1 MRFPD
6 VRDDLVVFVADDD
19 LWLVPTEGGRAWRLT
34 AGVAEVGFPRISPDG
49 TQVAFVGEGEGPKE
63 VYLLALDGGS
73 ARRITY
79 QGANCTVSA
88 WDAEGRIVYA
98 SDVGQPFA
106 GQRWLHRVGTGG
118 GLPERLPFGPASS
131 VSYGPGGGV
140 VIGRNTADPARWK
153 RYRGGTAGSLWI
165 KDGGPFRR
173 LVDLD
178 GNLAAPCWVGERVY
192 FLSDHEGVG
201 NVYSCTE
208 RGEDL
213 RRHTDHE
220 DFYARNLATDGSRL
234 VYHAGAELYLL
245 DPGAGSRRIEVH
257 LATSRSQRD
266 RKFVDA
272 AQYLDGATLTP
283 DGSGLAVTARGKAFT
298 FDNWTGSVCQRGE
311 RTGVRYRLLTW
322 LNDQQRLIAAASG
335 QGDRELL
342 VLMAGEGAPA
352 AFEAA
357 DTGRMTALAVSPV
370 NDQVAITNHRNE
382 LLLVNAGDP
391 QTPAVRLDASPFGAI
406 EDPAWSPDGRWLA
419 YACPGS
425 AQTTAIKVCR
435 LDTRE
440 TRVVVEPVLRDRAP
454 SFDPGGRYLY
464 FIGARVFNPIDDS
477 LQFGLG
483 FPLGTL
489 PYAIA
494 LRADVPPPGKDE
506 TEPAES
512 ADAADTAERVDIDFD
527 GIERRVVPLEVH
539 EARYARVE
547 GIRGKVLLSY
557 DPIEGIRDTLVNSA
571 LLLYDLAEGRQR
583 QLASRISDFLVSR
596 DRSTLLYRVGQRL
609 RVLPAGKDVP
619 DGDGPGPATGWI
631 DLSRVKVSVWPEG
644 EWCQMF
650 REAWRLQLEHFWA
663 EDMAGLDWYGVYD
676 RYKPLVDRVNT
687 RSEFSDLLWE
697 VQGELGTSHA
707 YERGGAYR
715 AQPAYPLAYLGV
727 DWALEPG
734 TGRYLIAGIVHG
746 DPWDPEAT
754 SPLNRPGVDV
764 RPGDVLLAVN
774 GQPVGPDSGGPQ
786 EQLVNQVGQDVQ
798 LTVRRGEQAPT
809 TIEVPALED
818 ERPGRYRDWVRANR
832 RLVHERTAG
841 RVGYVH
847 VPDMRAGGFA
857 EFHRGFL
864 AEYDR
869 DALIVDVRFN
879 GGGWVSGLLLQRL
892 ARPRLGFDYP
902 RWGVPEPYLKESPAG
917 PLVGL
922 INERTGSDG
931 DVFAHA
937 FKVLRLGPLI
947 GKRTWGG
954 VIGIQ
959 PRHRLADRTITTQPE
974 FSFAFDDVG
983 WQLENY
989 GTSPHIDVDIT
1000 PEDHAEGRDTQLERA
1015 IAVALDQLEARPPH
1029 RPDHTVRPRFEAPKL
1044 PPRR

>member
-1 MRFPD
+1 M
-6 VRDDLVVFVADDD
+6 RDDVVVFVADDD

-49 TQVAFVGEGEGPKE
+49 TLVAFVGEGEGPKE
-63 VYLLALDGGS
+63 VYLLALDGGN
-73 ARRITY
+73 ARRLTY

-88 WDAEGRIVYA
+88 WEAGGAIVYA

-106 GQRWLHRVGTGG
+106 GQRWLHRVGTDG
-118 GLPERLPFGPASS
+118 GLPERLPFGPAGSIS
-131 VSYGPGGGV
+131 FGPDGGV
-140 VIGRNTADPARWK
+140 VLGRNTADPARWK

-165 KDGGPFRR
+165 ADGGPFRR

-178 GNLAAPCWVGERVY
+178 GNLAAPCWVGTRIY
-192 FLSDHEGVG
+192 FLSDHEGIG

-208 RGEDL
+208 DGEDL

-220 DFYARNLATDGSRL
+220 DFYARNLASDGQRL

-245 DPGAGSRRIEVH
+245 DPGAESRRIDVH
-257 LATSRSQRD
+257 VGTSRSQRD

-272 AQYLDGATLTP
+272 AHYLDGAALSP
-283 DGSGLAVTARGKAFT
+283 DGSGLAVTTRGKAFT
-298 FDNWTGSVCQRGE
+298 CAGWTGAVRQHGSRS
-311 RTGVRYRLLTW
+311 GVRYRLLTW
-322 LNDQQRLIAAASG
+322 LNDQERLIAAASDR
-335 QGDRELL
+335 GDRELL
-342 VLMAGEGAPA
+342 VLLDGEESSVR
-352 AFEAA
+352 FEDA
-357 DTGRMTALAVSPV
+357 DTGRMTALVVSPV

-382 LLLVNAGDP
+382 LLLVNVGDP
-391 QTPAVRLDASPFGAI
+391 RTPAIRLDASPFGAI
-406 EDPAWSPDGRWLA
+406 EHPAWSPDGRWLA
-419 YACPGS
+419 YTFPDS
-425 AQTTAIKVCR
+425 AQTTAIKICR
-435 LDTRE
+435 PDTRE
-440 TRVVVEPVLRDRAP
+440 TRIVIEPVLKDRAP

-494 LRADVPPPGKDE
+494 LRADVPPPGKKDGA
-506 TEPAES
+506 EPV
-512 ADAADTAERVDIDFD
+512 ERIDIDFD
-527 GIERRVVPLEVH
+527 GIERRVVPLAVH
-539 EARYARVE
+539 EARYARVA
-547 GIRGKVLLSY
+547 GIEGKVLLSY
-557 DPIEGIRDTLVNSA
+557 EPIEGIRGDTLVNSA
-571 LLLYDLAEGRQR
+571 LLLYDLAEGRTW
-583 QLASRISDFLVSR
+583 QLASRISDFQVSR
-596 DRSTLLYRVGQRL
+596 DGGTLLYRDGQRL
-609 RVLPAGKDVP
+609 RVLPAGEDVP
-619 DGDGPGPATGWI
+619 DGEAPGPSSGWI

-644 EWCQMF
+644 EWSQMF

-676 RYKPLVDRVNT
+676 RYKPLVDRVST

-707 YERGGAYR
+707 YESGGAYR
-715 AQPAYPLAYLGV
+715 PQPAYPLAYLGV
-727 DWALEPG
+727 DWAVDSR
-734 TGRYLIAGIVHG
+734 TGRYVIAGIVHG

-764 RPGDVLLAVN
+764 RVGDALLAVN
-774 GQPVGPDSGGPQ
+774 GQSVGLGSGNPQ
-786 EQLVNQVGQDVQ
+786 EHLVNQIGQEVR
-798 LTVRRGEQAPT
+798 LTFRRGEQPPQ
-809 TIEVPALED
+809 TIEVPTLDD

-832 RLVHERTAG
+832 CLVHERTAG

-847 VPDMRAGGFA
+847 VPDMRAAGFA

-864 AEYDR
+864 AEYDH
-869 DALIVDVRFN
+869 DALIIDVRFN
-879 GGGWVSGLLLQRL
+879 GGGYVSSLLLQRL

-937 FKVLRLGPLI
+937 FKVLGLGPLI

-954 VIGIQ
+954 VVGIQ

-983 WQLENY
+983 WELENY
-989 GTSPHIDVDIT
+989 GTAPHIDVDIT

-1015 IAVALDQLEARPPH
+1015 IAVALEELEMRPPH
-1029 RPDHTVRPRFEAPKL
+1029 RPDPAVRPRFEAPKL
-1044 PPRR
+1044 PPRW